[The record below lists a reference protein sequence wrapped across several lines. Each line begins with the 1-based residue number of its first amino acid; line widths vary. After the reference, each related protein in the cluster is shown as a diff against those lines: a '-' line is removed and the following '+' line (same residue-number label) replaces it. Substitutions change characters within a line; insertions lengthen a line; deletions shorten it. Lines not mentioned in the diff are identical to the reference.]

1 VADARRRRAAATA
14 EVLECDGKALLAL
27 SPKALVV
34 QPLDG
39 VVERRQLVAATIWH
53 LQRVKDGLGPVS
65 AQGDRVVGVLDQPK
79 LDRVGDGPSSYGS
92 FGARLVRRLHPQGLR
107 HERRCSLV
115 ERAALAGDLEHDLHS
130 TEPSSPSGVVM
141 LQGVSPLELEDSCC
155 KSEHCAACGSP

>member
-1 VADARRRRAAATA
+1 MRRQA
-14 EVLECDGKALLAL
+14 VLAL
-27 SPKALVV
+27 SPKPLVV
-34 QPLDG
+34 EPLDG

-92 FGARLVRRLHPQGLR
+92 FGARLVRRRHPQGLR

-115 ERAALAGDLEHDLHS
+115 ERATLAGDLEHDLHS
-130 TEPSSPSGVVM
+130 TEPSSPSGGVM
-141 LQGVSPLELEDSCC
+141 LQALVRWSSKTAAVRVSTAQPAGPLKAHLRSRDTES
-155 KSEHCAACGSP
+155 GSRE